1 MQKNKFIIIGNLFL
15 FKPGQII
22 FGLFCYLPPPQKK
35 IQLGLKECVT
45 SELVLKENFTSDM
58 QNVF

>member
-15 FKPGQII
+15 FKPGSNHFWPI
-22 FGLFCYLPPPQKK
+22 LLSSPPQKK